1 MLMTV
6 QTPQQGI
13 VVLPYQ
19 AIKPLILILP
29 SVPQMKKELTSQ
41 MDQTHSQLMAT
52 LRPPPALTMLLWE
65 SVLIASMLK
74 IISLT

>member
-6 QTPQQGI
+6 QTPQQLT
-13 VVLPYQ
+13 VVFPSQ
-19 AIKPLILILP
+19 AIKPSILILLLA
-29 SVPQMKKELTSQ
+29 PQMKKELTSQ

-52 LRPPPALTMLLWE
+52 LRPPPALKMLLWE